1 MNTFFQLLA
10 IIAILIGTFFSFV
23 GVLGYIRLPDVYT
36 RLHATGK
43 VGVFGVLFLL
53 VAAIVDIPAIWGR
66 SVLLILLLIVTGPV
80 TTHILSGVAMR
91 LGLPF
96 SEAARN
102 DMATAVTGD
111 ESERAAAD

>member
-1 MNTFFQLLA
+1 MNTVLQLIA
-10 IIAILIGTFFSFV
+10 IIAIIIGTFFSFV

-36 RLHATGK
+36 RMHATGK

-53 VAAIVDIPAIWGR
+53 VAAIIALPGIWGR
-66 SVLLILLLIVTGPV
+66 SLVLILLLMVTGPV

-96 SEAARN
+96 GQARRN
-102 DMATAVTGD
+102 DMATAVT
-111 ESERAAAD
+111 EER